1 MDQRVQEHGRPIP
14 RGSFSNLKTLEM
26 FSCRKL
32 RYLFSLSTARGLYQ
46 LEKMKINN
54 CVDMEQIILYEKESK
69 NENGGTNLELFPN
82 LRSLKLESLSKLI
95 NFCSKLETNARSE
108 DSSFSHKVC

>member
-1 MDQRVQEHGRPIP
+1 MDQRVQEHERLIP
-14 RGSFSNLKTLEM
+14 RGSFGNLKTLEA
-26 FSCRKL
+26 L

-46 LEKMKINN
+46 FEKLKIDD
-54 CVDMEQIILYEKESK
+54 CVDMEQIILYEKESED
-69 NENGGTNLELFPN
+69 ENGGTNLELFPN

-95 NFCSKLETNARSE
+95 NFCSKLETNARLE